1 MTSSNPSDSPAN
13 DSQPATNQECALT
26 LSLSASTEM
35 ELDSMTVVD
44 DCDAVTASSP
54 SSPPA
59 THTTAST
66 APSSTVPA
74 TGNASSPPPRAPV
87 KSEQFGTVERVLVES
102 ISAGSGESVV
112 RVAEADDN
120 NSNDKSNDDN
130 GACGKQEGNTAN
142 NKVAGGANRVKYNG

>member
-1 MTSSNPSDSPAN
+1 
-13 DSQPATNQECALT
+13 
-26 LSLSASTEM
+26 M
-35 ELDSMTVVD
+35 ELDSMAVVD

-102 ISAGSGESVV
+102 SSAGSGESVV
-112 RVAEADDN
+112 QVAEADDN
-120 NSNDKSNDDN
+120 NNDKSNDDN

-142 NKVAGGANRVKYNG
+142 NKVDSGATYTTTAVSGSGTAVAGGANRVKYNG